1 MIITKEF
8 LRNNPNIIF
17 VYGDNTCH
25 RGKGGAAALRDEP
38 NTYGFVTKRYP
49 SNEDDSFFTPEE
61 YETVFVEEMNKLEKY
76 ISENPNKLF
85 YISKL
90 GSGLAN
96 RFSIFEYVIYNGLI
110 DLESRYEN
118 VKLLF

>member
-1 MIITKEF
+1 MIITKEY
-8 LRNNPNIIF
+8 LRNNPNDIF

-38 NTYGFVTKRYP
+38 NTYGFITKRYP

-61 YETVFVEEMNKLEKY
+61 YESVFNDEMKKLKNVIEENTNKRFL
-76 ISENPNKLF
+76 
-85 YISKL
+85 ISKL

-96 RFSIFEYVIYNGLI
+96 RFSIFENVIYNRLI
-110 DLESRYEN
+110 ELERYNN
-118 VKLLF
+118 VILLF